1 MAVFIDGL
9 LETLNFGLMIG
20 RLSVPRT
27 RQWMVGAGCGNGNG
41 DLCPEVFFGPMH
53 RAQTRSGELD
63 AKGWLRI
70 G

>member
-1 MAVFIDGL
+1 MAVFIRWPARNV
-9 LETLNFGLMIG
+9 EFGPMIG
-20 RLSVPRT
+20 RLSVPRA
-27 RQWMVGAGCGNGNG
+27 RQWTVGAGCGSGNS

-63 AKGWLRI
+63 AKGRLRI